1 MGRHPRRAAVQAPR
15 AATRS
20 RSDIFDITSLEQH
33 HTKLPT
39 QDRPAAQPGRP
50 RLLALFFGVGGIAFR
65 PNANS
70 LARRSSAQGVVLAAF
85 ASHQC
90 STSSAPHL
98 VLYLS
103 SVIPPGA
110 DASGVAWC
118 TARAERHARCDP
130 LGSPIIC
137 RPRVDV
143 ASSRTR
149 QAARA
154 PAQRVTSALYG
165 APATPTPGSNAR
177 QPGRR

>member
-20 RSDIFDITSLEQH
+20 RSDLFDITSLEQH

-39 QDRPAAQPGRP
+39 QDGSAAQPGRP
-50 RLLALFFGVGGIAFR
+50 RLFVLFFGVGGIAFR
-65 PNANS
+65 PNANT
-70 LARRSSAQGVVLAAF
+70 LARRPSTQRVVLAAF
-85 ASHQC
+85 ASHEC
-90 STSSAPHL
+90 STSPSSHL

-110 DASGVAWC
+110 HASRVAWWP
-118 TARAERHARCDP
+118 ARAECYARCDP
-130 LGSPIIC
+130 LGSPIIR

-149 QAARA
+149 QTARA
-154 PAQRVTSALYG
+154 PTQCVASALYG
-165 APATPTPGSNAR
+165 ASSTPTPGSNAR